1 MKRLRY
7 TAVSILV
14 SFLWVSVAIAEP
26 GNTDSAPDQGA
37 QVQTPLQ
44 GEQIVAPSAGVP
56 WKTRLWMWREI
67 KKRAAASRNT
77 LLREA
82 ADNNQNIRQIPLQV
96 ESPRQ
101 VESQNKP

>member
-1 MKRLRY
+1 MKRLSY
-7 TAVSILV
+7 TAVSIL
-14 SFLWVSVAIAEP
+14 FLLMWISAAIAEP
-26 GNTDSAPDQGA
+26 GNTDSATDQSA
-37 QVQTPLQ
+37 QIQIPLQ
-44 GEQIVAPSAGVP
+44 GEQIIPPSAGVP

-82 ADNNQNIRQIPLQV
+82 ADQNQNIKQIPLEV

-101 VESQNKP
+101 VELSNKP